1 MTPARR
7 KQLAVYLRQERAWMK
22 PADRVDGL
30 ADPRDM
36 PMTRLYKAKPKRKG
50 LRSE

>member
-22 PADRVDGL
+22 PS
-30 ADPRDM
+30 P
-36 PMTRLYKAKPKRKG
+36 KAGKPAKAKRKG
-50 LRSE
+50 